1 MNPNLPAMGQRF
13 RSRSSFDATGFS
25 SATKVILTAL
35 KDYGMI
41 LADNGGPWFLSGAR
55 DSRWP
60 SRVISELRRLH
71 GSDFDA
77 IDSSALKVA
86 SDSGQAR
93 QDNLSL
99 TPSLPDSKK

>member
-1 MNPNLPAMGQRF
+1 MGQRF
-13 RSRSSFDATGFS
+13 RLRSSLDVTGFS
-25 SATKVILTAL
+25 PETQVVLNAL
-35 KDYGMI
+35 KEYGMI
-41 LADNGGPWFLSGAR
+41 LADNGGSWFLSGAR

-77 IDSSALKVA
+77 IDSATLKIA

-93 QDNLSL
+93 QDNPSL
-99 TPSLPDSKK
+99 TPTLPGSEN